1 MDLFRYFIRFLYK
14 IRWYLIILPII
25 SLIVAWFLTRNME
38 HIYDT
43 NTTIYTGMITGY
55 NLEGTT
61 GSVGGNSQTNI
72 TNLMLIVTTD
82 NTIHEVALRL
92 FGRCMMYGNPNKDN
106 NYISAEHFRQLNAT
120 VPPEV
125 KALINRNS
133 EDQTYANLKAYEKPT
148 QNNYIFGLLNYHQYF
163 GIDNITSRL
172 KVLQLDQ
179 SDIIDIGYSAN
190 DAGIAFN
197 TLDILNKVFA
207 RQYQQLRF
215 GETNNVIRFF
225 EKEVARL
232 YKVLS
237 NAEDDLIRYNISK
250 KIINYEEQ
258 TKALTGLEAQQQ
270 NFRNDQLM
278 NYTTSKALLDY
289 LERQL
294 GNRAQVIRSNR
305 EFTNQVRDISR
316 IQSRISNLRIMSS
329 EGGGQ
334 NNESQEELAKAQ
346 RDLQKATG
354 RVTQLTKDIE
364 ASTFSTETGVKANDM
379 LERWLEQ
386 LLLMEKTKAEMTAT
400 DIMKENLERQYLFYA
415 PIGATIERKVR
426 HISFIEGN
434 YMEMLKALN
443 AARMRQRNLQMSTA
457 TLRVLNPP
465 MFPLNAQPTNRI
477 MILLGS
483 LLLTFMLTALWFL
496 IIEMLDRTLRDRMRS
511 ERITQIPVMGCFPK
525 ESNLRYRRFNKTI
538 ADMAMKQL
546 SKSLLPH
553 FKEGQ
558 QNVLN
563 FFKEGQQNVLNLIS
577 TDSGNGKSYLA
588 QELENYWISIG
599 LEVRRLTYDE
609 DFLAEDSKFILAKDI
624 KDLCPDI
631 LPNEI
636 AIVEYPNMDDNSISP
651 ALLNMGTI
659 NLMVTRANR
668 TWKDIDQ
675 KALKELQT
683 MLDDDHKDTLFMYLT
698 EASRYAVEE
707 FVGQLPP
714 YTRFNN
720 FVYRI
725 SQLGLTATENE
736 HSL

>member
-1 MDLFRYFIRFLYK
+1 MDLFRYIIRFLYK
-14 IRWYLIILPII
+14 IRWYLIIMPMIA
-25 SLIVAWFLTRNME
+25 LIVAWFMTRDME
-38 HIYDT
+38 RIYDT

-55 NLEGTT
+55 NLEGTGT
-61 GSVGGNSQTNI
+61 GSSFSQTNI
-72 TNLMLIVTTD
+72 TNLMLIITTD

-148 QNNYIFGLLNYHQYF
+148 QNNYIFGLLNYHPYF
-163 GIDNITSRL
+163 GIDNITARL
-172 KVLQLDQ
+172 KVLQLNY
-179 SDIIDIGYSAN
+179 SDIIDIGYSSN
-190 DAGIAFN
+190 DAGIAYN

-232 YKVLS
+232 YKILS

-250 KIINYEEQ
+250 KIINYGEQ
-258 TKALTGLEAQQQ
+258 TKALTALEAQQQ

-316 IQSRISNLRIMSS
+316 IQSRISNLKLMSS

-354 RVTQLTKDIE
+354 RVAQLTKDIE
-364 ASTFSTETGVKANDM
+364 ASTYSTESGMKANDM

-386 LLLMEKTKAEMTAT
+386 LLLLEKTKAEMTAT

-426 HISFIEGN
+426 HIGFIEGN

-483 LLLTFMLTALWFL
+483 LLLTFMLTALYFF
-496 IIEMLDRTLRDRMRS
+496 IIELLDRTLRDRMRS

-563 FFKEGQQNVLNLIS
+563 LIS

-609 DFLAEDSKFILAKDI
+609 DFLAEDSKFILAKGI

-636 AIVEYPNMDDNSISP
+636 AIIEYPNMDDNSISP

-668 TWKDIDQ
+668 TWKDVDQ
-675 KALKELQT
+675 KALKELQS
-683 MLDDDHKDTLFMYLT
+683 MLDDEHKNSLFMYLT

-725 SQLGLTATENE
+725 SQLGLTATENQ
-736 HSL
+736 HAL

>member
-1 MDLFRYFIRFLYK
+1 MDLFRYFVRFLYK
-14 IRWYLIILPII
+14 IRWYLVILPMIA
-25 SLIVAWFLTRNME
+25 LIVAWFMTRNMDR
-38 HIYDT
+38 IYDT

-55 NLEGTT
+55 NLEGS
-61 GSVGGNSQTNI
+61 GAVGGNSQTNI
-72 TNLMLIVTTD
+72 NNLMLIITTD
-82 NTIHEVALRL
+82 NTIHEVSLRL

-120 VPPEV
+120 VPAEV
-125 KALINRNS
+125 KALINHNS
-133 EDQTYANLKAYEKPT
+133 EAQTYANLKAYEKPS
-148 QNNYIFGLLNYHQYF
+148 QDNFLFGLLNYHPYF
-163 GIDNITSRL
+163 GINNITSRL
-172 KVLQLDQ
+172 KVLQLNG

-190 DAGIAFN
+190 DAGIAYN
-197 TLDILNKVFA
+197 TLDILNEVFA
-207 RQYQQLRF
+207 RQYQQIRF

-225 EKEVARL
+225 EKEVGRL
-232 YKVLS
+232 YKILT

-250 KIINYEEQ
+250 RIINYGEQ

-294 GNRAQVIRSNR
+294 GNRAQVIRSNQ

-316 IQSRISNLRIMSS
+316 IQSRISNLRLMSS
-329 EGGGQ
+329 ESGAQ

-346 RDLQKATG
+346 RDLQKATS

-364 ASTFSTETGVKANDM
+364 ASTYSTETGVRANSMID
-379 LERWLEQ
+379 RWLEQ
-386 LLLMEKTKAEMTAT
+386 ILLLEKTKAEMTAT
-400 DIMKENLERQYLFYA
+400 DIMKNNLDKQYLFYA
-415 PIGATIERKVR
+415 PIGATLDRKDR
-426 HISFIEGN
+426 HIGFIEGN

-443 AARMRQRNLQMSTA
+443 AARLRQRNLQMSTA

-465 MFPLNAQPTNRI
+465 MFPLNAQPTNRL
-477 MILLGS
+477 MILLGAFF
-483 LLLTFMLTALWFL
+483 LTFALTTLWFL
-496 IIEMLDRTLRDRMRS
+496 IIELLDRTLRDRMRS
-511 ERITQIPVMGCFPK
+511 ERITKVPVMGCFPK

-546 SKSLLPH
+546 SKALLPH
-553 FKEGQ
+553 
-558 QNVLN
+558 
-563 FFKEGQQNVLNLIS
+563 FKEGQQNVLNLIS
-577 TDSGNGKSYLA
+577 TDSANGKSYLA

-599 LEVRRLTYDE
+599 LQVRRLTYDE
-609 DFLAEDSKFILAKDI
+609 DFLAEDSRFIMAKGI

-631 LPNEI
+631 LPDEI
-636 AIVEYPNMDDNSISP
+636 AIIEYPNLNDNSISP
-651 ALLNMGTI
+651 ALLNMGTV

-668 TWKDIDQ
+668 TWKDVDQ
-675 KALKELQT
+675 KALKEVEA
-683 MLDDDHKDTLFMYLT
+683 MLDDEHKNTLFMYLT

-720 FVYRI
+720 FVYRM
-725 SQLGLTATENE
+725 SQLGLTAVENE
-736 HSL
+736 HAK

>member
-1 MDLFRYFIRFLYK
+1 MDLFRYIVRFLYK
-14 IRWYLIILPII
+14 IRWFLIILPTIA
-25 SLIVAWFLTRNME
+25 LIVTWFMTRHMDR
-38 HIYDT
+38 IYDT

-55 NLEGTT
+55 NLEGT

-72 TNLMLIVTTD
+72 TNLMLIITTD

-120 VPPEV
+120 VPTEV
-125 KALINRNS
+125 KALINRSN
-133 EDQTYANLKAYEKPT
+133 EDQTYANLKAYEKPS
-148 QNNYIFGLLNYHQYF
+148 QNNYLFGLLNYHPYF
-163 GIDNITSRL
+163 GIDNITANL
-172 KVLQLDQ
+172 KVLQLQ
-179 SDIIDIGYSAN
+179 YSDIIDIGYSAN
-190 DAGIAFN
+190 DAGIAYN

-207 RQYQQLRF
+207 RQYQLLRF
-215 GETNNVIRFF
+215 GETNSVIRFF

-232 YKVLS
+232 YKILS
-237 NAEDDLIRYNISK
+237 DAEDDLIRYNISK
-250 KIINYEEQ
+250 KVINYGEQ
-258 TKALTGLEAQQQ
+258 TKALTALEAQQQ
-270 NFRNDQLM
+270 NFRNDQLL

-294 GNRAQVIRSNR
+294 GNRTQVIRSNK

-316 IQSRISNLRIMSS
+316 IQSRISNLRLMSS

-354 RVTQLTKDIE
+354 RVAQLTKDIE
-364 ASTFSTETGVKANDM
+364 ASTYSTETGIKANDM
-379 LERWLEQ
+379 LTRWLEQ
-386 LLLMEKTKAEMTAT
+386 LLLLEKTKAEMTAT
-400 DIMKENLERQYLFYA
+400 DIMKENLDRQYLFYA
-415 PIGATIERKVR
+415 PIGATLDRKER
-426 HISFIEGN
+426 HIGFIEGN

-443 AARMRQRNLQMSTA
+443 SARMRQQNLRMSTSS
-457 TLRVLNPP
+457 LRVLNPP

-477 MILLGS
+477 MILLGAFM
-483 LLLTFMLTALWFL
+483 LTFIFTALWFF
-496 IIEMLDRTLRDRMRS
+496 IIELLDRTLRDRMRS

-538 ADMAMKQL
+538 ADMAIKQL

-553 FKEGQ
+553 
-558 QNVLN
+558 
-563 FFKEGQQNVLNLIS
+563 FKEGQQNVLNLIS

-624 KDLCPDI
+624 HDLCPDI

-636 AIVEYPNMDDNSISP
+636 AIIEYPNMDENSISP
-651 ALLNMGTI
+651 ALINMGTV

-668 TWKDIDQ
+668 TWKDVDQ
-675 KALKELQT
+675 KALKELQA
-683 MLDDDHKDTLFMYLT
+683 MLDEEHKNTLFMYLT

-714 YTRFNN
+714 YTQFSN
-720 FVYRI
+720 FVYRM
-725 SQLGLTATENE
+725 SQLGLTAIENE
-736 HSL
+736 HAK